1 MRETDRTSILTYQRC
16 PREYW
21 YSRHAGGKGLQK
33 KSKGLPLQFGGA
45 FHEGCEVLLTL
56 NPREY
61 LCTNPPTTNVDLAV
75 QRAHNF
81 LRDQFDNHAI
91 SFDNETPD
99 DLQKAM
105 EYGQEEQ
112 MALAEGLLRGWW
124 SYEGEAFLENFEVI
138 EVEQEGRATLADDL
152 VLMFRPDALVRD
164 KQSGD
169 LYVISWKTCA
179 TFQKRN
185 IDQAKHDMQSI
196 SEVFGVEQLMGLQS
210 AAEAQEMANKLGT
223 SVAWGT
229 NGTRVEG
236 VLYRWIVKGQRRK
249 DDWTGLYTQGSH
261 LIYGWR
267 KLGSSA
273 DDAEWSWS
281 YEWKGEDV
289 NPKTGKLVTHKLGKG
304 WKKVPIWR
312 EYPGGVKQWISD
324 LSANQIF
331 PRHID
336 ALQAIFPQSLPV
348 ERRKDEVESWKRQV
362 IAQESRIDDSLM
374 ALSLGRD
381 QEDLDYHFPQH
392 TNSCH
397 SYSGCSFIP
406 ICWENAPAEVGEL
419 YQIRSA
425 NHPEKGDDE

>member
-1 MRETDRTSILTYQRC
+1 METDRSRILAAQRC
-16 PREYW
+16 PRERYLA
-21 YSRHAGGKGLQK
+21 YHHLGTGLQK

-45 FHEGCEVLLTL
+45 FHEGSEVLLTAQVVPD
-56 NPREY
+56 NKVRIEI
-61 LCTNPPTTNVDLAV
+61 AV
-75 QRAHNF
+75 NTAKKF
-81 LRDQFDNHAI
+81 LRTQFEISAV
-91 SFDNETPD
+91 SFDGETPD
-99 DLQKAM
+99 DIQKAM

-124 SYEGEAFLENFEVI
+124 AYEGEAFLENFEVI
-138 EVEQEGRATLADDL
+138 EVEQEGRATLADDF

-196 SEVFGVEQLMGLQS
+196 SEVFGIQNGRNTNPNSENVTYED
-210 AAEAQEMANKLGT
+210 AQKI
-223 SVAWGT
+223 
-229 NGTRVEG
+229 EG
-236 VLYRWIVKGQRRK
+236 VLYKWIVKGQRRK
-249 DDWTGLYTQGSH
+249 DNWDGLYKQSSH
-261 LIYGWR
+261 LIYGWK
-267 KLGSSA
+267 KLGNGGG
-273 DDAEWSWS
+273 DEAEWSWA
-281 YEWKGEDV
+281 YEFEKED
-289 NPKTGKLVTHKLGKG
+289 GSGSSRLGKG

-312 EYPGGVKQWISD
+312 EYPGGVKQWIED
-324 LSANQIF
+324 LAANQIF

-348 ERRKDEVESWKRQV
+348 ERRKDEVESWKSQV
-362 IAQESRIDDSLM
+362 VAQEMRVAESLI
-374 ALSLGRD
+374 
-381 QEDLDYHFPQH
+381 DLDETMLGFDEELDKRFPQH

-406 ICWENAPAEVGEL
+406 ICWENALAKVGEL

-425 NHPEKGDDE
+425 NHPEGKGDDD

>member
-33 KSKGLPLQFGGA
+33 KSKGLALSFGSA
-45 FHEGCEVLLTL
+45 FHEGSEELLSQ
-56 NPREY
+56 NGIEKAVERAY
-61 LCTNPPTTNVDLAV
+61 GFLAE
-75 QRAHNF
+75 
-81 LRDQFDNHAI
+81 QFAAKAV

-99 DLQKAM
+99 DIQKAM

-124 SYEGEAFLENFEVI
+124 LYEGEAFLENFEVI
-138 EVEQEGRATLADDL
+138 EVEQEGRAILRNGVTKGKFGEYYQDGKLFQPDYDSDL
-152 VLMFRPDALVRD
+152 SEPIVLMFRPDALVRD

-348 ERRKDEVESWKRQV
+348 ERRKDEVESWKRQTV
-362 IAQESRIDDSLM
+362 AQESRIES
-374 ALSLGRD
+374 AL
-381 QEDLDYHFPQH
+381 F
-392 TNSCH
+392 
-397 SYSGCSFIP
+397 
-406 ICWENAPAEVGEL
+406 EV
-419 YQIRSA
+419 RF
-425 NHPEKGDDE
+425 GDP